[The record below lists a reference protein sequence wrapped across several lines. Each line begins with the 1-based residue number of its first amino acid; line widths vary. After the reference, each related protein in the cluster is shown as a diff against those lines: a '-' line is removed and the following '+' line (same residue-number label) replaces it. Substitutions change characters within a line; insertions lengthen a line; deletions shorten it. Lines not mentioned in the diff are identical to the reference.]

1 MTIPTDALWLITGCS
16 AGLGRAL
23 AGEAARRGHRVI
35 ATARDPA
42 TLEDLRSAAPNRV
55 RTIALDVTDPGA
67 IAVAIAAADAWG
79 GVDVLVN
86 NAGYGY
92 LAAIEEGTDEGIRS
106 VFETNFFGAVAL
118 IRAAAPGMRERRHG
132 AIVNISSI
140 AGFVGGAGSGYYAA
154 TKFALEGLSDA
165 LHDELKPHGVDVM
178 SVQPGPIRTEF
189 AGRSLAIA
197 APLPAYAETAAR
209 RHHWIREMDGRQ
221 SGDPDRIAELIV
233 AATMDPEIPRRLF
246 VGNMSMELATKRADV
261 LRETIER
268 WRARSAGTD
277 YPTAGG

>member
-1 MTIPTDALWLITGCS
+1 MAIPTDALWLITGCS

-23 AGEAARRGHRVI
+23 ACEALRRGHRVL
-35 ATARDPA
+35 ASARNPA
-42 TLEDLRSAAPNRV
+42 TLEALRAETPERM
-55 RTIALDVTDPGA
+55 RTVALDVTDPGA
-67 IAVAIAAADAWG
+67 IAMAIAAADAWG

-92 LAAIEEGTDEGIRS
+92 LAAIEEGSDAAIRS
-106 VFETNFFGAVAL
+106 VFETNFFGAAAL
-118 IRAAAPGMRERRHG
+118 IRAATPGLRERRRG

-165 LHDELKPHGVDVM
+165 LYDELRPHGIAVL

-189 AGRSLAIA
+189 AGRSLAFA
-197 APLPAYAETAAR
+197 APIQAYAETAAR

-221 SGDPDRIAELIV
+221 SGDPEAIAALTV
-233 AATMDPEIPRRLF
+233 AAILESDPPRRLF
-246 VGNMSMELATKRADV
+246 VGNMSMELATRRANAIK
-261 LRETIER
+261 ETVES
-268 WRARSAGTD
+268 WRTRSSETD
-277 YPTAGG
+277 YPTRDG